1 VLTRSFGTNRLR
13 SLEPLLVRT
22 LATRALDP
30 PIERPCPCGAPL
42 RIIASEGLSR
52 PEVGGDR
59 WRLGL
64 QGRGTNPLGVRAYS
78 PSGEN
83 PRVTDEP
90 LLTEPEAA
98 KVLRVS
104 ARTLK
109 RWRLAGSGPPVAG
122 YAGRSPRYRRS
133 ELLAW
138 IRRGKPAT

>member
-1 VLTRSFGTNRLR
+1 
-13 SLEPLLVRT
+13 VR
-22 LATRALDP
+22 
-30 PIERPCPCGAPL
+30 
-42 RIIASEGLSR
+42 GLSR

-64 QGRGTNPLGVRAYS
+64 QGRGTNPLGVRACS

-109 RWRLAGSGPPVAG
+109 RWRLAQAQGRPWRGPRAIPLVIGAL
-122 YAGRSPRYRRS
+122 SC
-133 ELLAW
+133 
-138 IRRGKPAT
+138 